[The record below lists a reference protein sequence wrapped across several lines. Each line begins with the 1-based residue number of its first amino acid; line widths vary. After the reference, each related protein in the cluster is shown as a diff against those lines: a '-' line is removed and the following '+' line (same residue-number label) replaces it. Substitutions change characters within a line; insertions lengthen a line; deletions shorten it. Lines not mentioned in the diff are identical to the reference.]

1 MFLCRK
7 STRKLYGDGGGG
19 GDFVVATRRKKEV
32 EFLGEICMCVGRSEK
47 MGKQKCMPA
56 IHWAISHLILAELLE
71 IVFLVAYSSKITR
84 SKEKKNETLM
94 SRVPVVDAPRLHV
107 RGDKLIVEFQLAGM
121 FSCDGL
127 RDVIYISEV

>member
-1 MFLCRK
+1 MVMVVVVVI
-7 STRKLYGDGGGG
+7 SWQAQEEEGGGV
-19 GDFVVATRRKKEV
+19 FR
-32 EFLGEICMCVGRSEK
+32 
-47 MGKQKCMPA
+47 QKCMPA

-127 RDVIYISEV
+127 RDVIYILEV